1 MKYIRRQI
9 TDTLIKCS
17 QTFPATLL
25 IGPRQVGKSTALET
39 IFPTLPYVTFDDPL
53 LLNLAKQDAGLFSQN
68 NPTPVILDEVQY
80 AAELFPFIKIICDK
94 KKENG
99 LFLLTGSQQ
108 FHLVKNVTESLAGR
122 VAILE
127 MQGLSLREIFD
138 IDFHRHFVPTK
149 DYVDARQNSIV
160 KYDHLWQII
169 HRGSY
174 PALQNLDVDWE
185 IFYRSYVSTYIE
197 RDISDLLRVKDKGK
211 FLNFLI
217 AMAARTGQMLN
228 YSNVS
233 DEVGISVETVRNW
246 TSLLETSGIIY
257 ILEPYAPSALRRAIR
272 TPKLFFRDTGLVCY
286 LTKWMTP
293 EVLAVGA
300 QNGNIFETF
309 VISEILKSFSNEG
322 KGYRDHVFYYRGK
335 DKIRKH
341 PDGTSD
347 SIESEIDFIIEENG
361 ILHPVEIKMS
371 AAPDASMASAF
382 DVLDGVVDKKRG
394 MGAIICLYD
403 KVVYLRDN
411 LLALPIELL

>member
-1 MKYIRRQI
+1 MRYIPREI

-25 IGPRQVGKSTALET
+25 IGPRQVGKSTALST
-39 IFPTLPYVTFDDPL
+39 IFPNYPYVTFDDPL
-53 LLNLAKQDAGLFSQN
+53 LMNQAKRDGGLFLKN
-68 NPTPVILDEVQY
+68 YPTPLILDEVQY
-80 AAELFPFIKIICDK
+80 VSELFPFVKMICDK
-94 KKENG
+94 EKKNG

-108 FHLVKNVTESLAGR
+108 FHLMKNITESLAGR

-127 MQGLSLREIFD
+127 MHGLSLREIFGV
-138 IDFHRHFVPTK
+138 DFHQHFVPTTV
-149 DYVDARQNSIV
+149 YVDSRQKQIV
-160 KYDHLWQII
+160 KYDSLWKII
-169 HRGSY
+169 HRGSF
-174 PALQNLDVDWE
+174 PALQNPDVDWE

-197 RDISDLLRVKDKGK
+197 RDISDLLQVKDKGK

-228 YSNVS
+228 YTNVS
-233 DEVGISVETVRNW
+233 SEVGISVETVRNW

-257 ILEPYAPSALRRAIR
+257 VLEPYAPSALKRAIK
-272 TPKLFFRDTGLVCY
+272 TPKLYFRDTGLVCY

-293 EVLAVGA
+293 EVLALGA
-300 QNGNIFETF
+300 QNGPIFETF

-335 DKIRKH
+335 DKTRKR
-341 PDGTSD
+341 PDGTTE

-382 DVLDGVVDKKRG
+382 DILDGITDKKRG

-403 KVVYLRDN
+403 KVVYLREN